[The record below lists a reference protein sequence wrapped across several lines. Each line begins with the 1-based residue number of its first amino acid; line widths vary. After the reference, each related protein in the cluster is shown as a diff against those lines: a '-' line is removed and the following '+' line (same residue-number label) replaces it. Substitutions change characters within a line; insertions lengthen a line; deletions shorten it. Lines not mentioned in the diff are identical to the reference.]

1 MLSPIIQNGYRLID
15 AGNGRKLEAVG
26 PYVLDRPEPLA
37 PGSTSLSSKEWKEK
51 TNARYLEKGGQGE
64 WQRLK
69 EMPTEWYVELGTP
82 KLNLKAH
89 CSIEGSKQF
98 GFFPEQSSNWEFLQ
112 ERIPR
117 MKKEASPRALMLFAH
132 TGLASI
138 VAKMAGADTFHVDS
152 SKSSVTRAR
161 MNMEANGLDDI
172 RWVVEDA
179 LKFVERERRRENRY
193 QVIVMDPPS
202 FGRGPGGELWKA
214 KDMIS
219 ELLGSC
225 AEILDPDEQL
235 MILNLYAQGASMK
248 ELGPGLRKFADDQGA
263 NSELEELRIPSSEGN
278 GISAGATARIEKKG
292 TLESSLD

>member
-1 MLSPIIQNGYRLID
+1 
-15 AGNGRKLEAVG
+15 
-26 PYVLDRPEPLA
+26 
-37 PGSTSLSSKEWKEK
+37 
-51 TNARYLEKGGQGE
+51 
-64 WQRLK
+64 
-69 EMPTEWYVELGTP
+69 MPSEWYVELRTP

-117 MKKEASPRALMLFAH
+117 MKNEATPRALMLFAH

-138 VAKMAGADTFHVDS
+138 VAKRAGADTFHVDS

-161 MNMEANGLDDI
+161 MNMEANGLKDI

-179 LKFVERERRRENRY
+179 LKFVERERRRANRY

-214 KDMIS
+214 KEMIS
-219 ELLGSC
+219 ELLSSC

-248 ELGPGLRKFADDQGA
+248 ELGPGLGKFADEQGA
-263 NSELEELRIPSSEGN
+263 ISELEELRIPSSEGD